1 MVHTSCAAGDRR
13 FRSVETRPGSERA
26 IRKVGGGRV
35 SEPPLV
41 AVNEPRPVREM
52 VLGGEEALFQTGVVV
67 DPERVDAD
75 LGLEE
80 RGGRHVVGERG
91 RERAV
96 TRTVIAHGGDS
107 E

>member
-1 MVHTSCAAGDRR
+1 
-13 FRSVETRPGSERA
+13 
-26 IRKVGGGRV
+26 
-35 SEPPLV
+35 
-41 AVNEPRPVREM
+41 M
-52 VLGGEEALFQTGVVV
+52 VLGGEEALFQTGAVVI

-96 TRTVIAHGGDS
+96 TRTVVAHGGGS
-107 E
+107 Q